1 MLYLIGLG
9 LNNKNSSLQGLEA
22 IKKCDEVYLENYTSK
37 LDNKKFDFKFKEV
50 DREFVEN
57 FNVLEAKKKNIAILI
72 IGDVFSATTHI
83 TLYNEAV
90 EKNIKVEVINNS
102 SILTAVGITGLSL
115 YNFGKTA
122 SIPFE
127 NKNVKAPIEIIEN
140 NLKINAHTLILLDLN
155 PKENRYLSIKEGI
168 EYLERNNFK
177 DKIIGCARL
186 GWSDFK
192 IRYGEISKIK
202 KEDLGEGPYCLIIPA
217 KKLHFIEE
225 ESLEK
230 WKS

>member
-90 EKNIKVEVINNS
+90 EKNIKVEVPGHHRIVFDKRVRD
-102 SILTAVGITGLSL
+102 IVM
-115 YNFGKTA
+115 
-122 SIPFE
+122 
-127 NKNVKAPIEIIEN
+127 
-140 NLKINAHTLILLDLN
+140 
-155 PKENRYLSIKEGI
+155 KE
-168 EYLERNNFK
+168 LE
-177 DKIIGCARL
+177 
-186 GWSDFK
+186 
-192 IRYGEISKIK
+192 
-202 KEDLGEGPYCLIIPA
+202 
-217 KKLHFIEE
+217 
-225 ESLEK
+225 
-230 WKS
+230 